1 MDFGYKESFFDEVIF
16 LDIDFYDVIL
26 SSFLV
31 NLKEI
36 THIFGD
42 MTYWKS
48 LKNLKFFKPSMQ
60 QAA

>member
-42 MTYWKS
+42 MTY
-48 LKNLKFFKPSMQ
+48 
-60 QAA
+60 